1 MAAKGL
7 TESQARDRIAAISKA
22 IKPAIS
28 GRVNTAMASD
38 TYGVGNYSETKT
50 GRLNL
55 SLIPVNV
62 SDKAAAVAAETGL
75 SIEEVYKRLPELR
88 PANVTLDVKA

>member
-1 MAAKGL
+1 MGKDGKQKQKDGKPVTREVRGLQIRLPKVASVMTAKGL

-38 TYGVGNYSETKT
+38 T
-50 GRLNL
+50 
-55 SLIPVNV
+55 
-62 SDKAAAVAAETGL
+62 
-75 SIEEVYKRLPELR
+75 
-88 PANVTLDVKA
+88 